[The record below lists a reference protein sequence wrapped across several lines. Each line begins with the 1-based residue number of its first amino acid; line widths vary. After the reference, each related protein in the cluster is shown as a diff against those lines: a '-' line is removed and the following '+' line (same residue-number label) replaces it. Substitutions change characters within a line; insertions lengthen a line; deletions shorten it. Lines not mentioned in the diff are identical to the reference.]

1 MSGVTT
7 GNREGNRDSLLWLS
21 AVAASGNGFRAD
33 ARNGIWYLLCSIQ
46 TVTAQVVLAQVV
58 QGTKVVQAMQGT
70 KVAQAV

>member
-46 TVTAQVVLAQVV
+46 TVTAQVV